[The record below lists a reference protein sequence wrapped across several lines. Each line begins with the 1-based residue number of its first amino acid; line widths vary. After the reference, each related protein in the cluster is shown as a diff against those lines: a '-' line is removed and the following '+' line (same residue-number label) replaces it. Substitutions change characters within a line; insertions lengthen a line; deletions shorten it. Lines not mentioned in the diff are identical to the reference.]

1 MLIGSTTGLKNNL
14 IFRYLLS
21 FKLKHIWLR
30 SEFLEEELR
39 KVFLG
44 GGGLTLGGGGL
55 TWELSWNV
63 LKGT

>member
-1 MLIGSTTGLKNNL
+1 LTK
-14 IFRYLLS
+14 YLLS

-30 SEFLEEELR
+30 SEFLEEELW

-55 TWELSWNV
+55 T
-63 LKGT
+63 